1 MMRSSF
7 EYLEKCVNL
16 EVWAII
22 YLNLTTT
29 KVLITPSILVKMK
42 NLTWTYQGYDIQL
55 CLYIVF
61 VVCYKPT
68 NLIYNAN

>member
-29 KVLITPSILVKMK
+29 KVLITPAIFGK
-42 NLTWTYQGYDIQL
+42 NEKFNVDISG
-55 CLYIVF
+55 I
-61 VVCYKPT
+61 
-68 NLIYNAN
+68 